1 MDRNLE
7 SPPARPSAADPTN
20 DVLDPQK
27 SQFEQLKEQH
37 TADRMRLDN
46 EYEAR
51 KAELDAQLCHV
62 EDQFGSDLDQTARMV
77 REAFVTVQQSFSLAV
92 AKQVDLHLKKNELH
106 REYEGTKTKAEANLL
121 NKVRELIT
129 GSAAEQNTTLGSVLE
144 EAASTSSTIAVS
156 LRVDSS
162 YHQC

>member
-20 DVLDPQK
+20 DAVDPQK

-37 TADRMRLDN
+37 AADRMRLDN
-46 EYEAR
+46 DYEAR
-51 KAELDAQLCHV
+51 KAELDAELRH
-62 EDQFGSDLDQTARMV
+62 EKDQFVSNLAQI
-77 REAFVTVQQSFSLAV
+77 FSLAV

-121 NKVRELIT
+121 NKVRQLIT
-129 GSAAEQNTTLGSVLE
+129 GSAAEQNTTLGSELE
-144 EAASTSSTIAVS
+144 ETALTSSTIAVS

-162 YHQC
+162 YHHC